1 VVRHN
6 IKKIKNFF
14 TDISK
19 NFISNYIY
27 KIVAAGFIF
36 AFAFTNIS
44 TQFVNAIGGQVQSR
58 SIQLSNATPSATGVS
73 YQTQFYP
80 TAVTAVGG
88 ITVDFCANDP
98 IIGDTCTAATAPFSV
113 GATPTF
119 TGPTGIGVGGSWVA
133 SSNAAHNLFYLTNT
147 TAQAPTGITTFINFT
162 ITNVTNPG
170 GTAGS
175 FYARIITWDTSAHA
189 LAYTSGE
196 TGTLTG
202 ELDYGGVA
210 LSTVNQITITVKVQ
224 EQITFCVYTAALDLG
239 SCNAATG
246 STIALGNANGVLST
260 AGPYVDITTKYDLQT
275 NALHGDTVRFTGT
288 VPTSGSNVIEAST
301 LSGTGAV
308 AATGYATSATV
319 PQFGLCTYPAAGTT
333 TNVTIAATY
342 ASNGGS
348 TYNGTEAGDACFTQT
363 TQSSGTGTTGGAG
376 TATFGFNIAAAATS
390 GYGDTLLTG
399 IAGGYTQGVIAFIG
413 NILPAT
419 VAGIYTNTL
428 TFVAT
433 GTY

>member
-260 AGPYVDITTKYDLQT
+260 AGPYVDITTKYDIQT

-288 VPTSGSNVIEAST
+288 VPTSGTNVIEAST

-308 AATGYATSATV
+308 AATGYANSTLV
-319 PQFGLCTYPAAGTT
+319 PQFGICTYPAAGTT
-333 TNVTIAATY
+333 TNITVAATY
-342 ASNGGS
+342 ASNANA

-363 TQSSGTGTTGGAG
+363 TQSSGTATTGGAG
-376 TATFGFNIAAAATS
+376 TALFGFNIAAAAST
-390 GYGDTLLTG
+390 YGDTLFTG
-399 IAGGYTQGVIAFIG
+399 IAGGYTQGIIAMIG
-413 NILPAT
+413 NIENT
-419 VAGIYTNTL
+419 NIAGIYTNTL
-428 TFVAT
+428 NFVAT